1 VFIVRYKPNSEML
14 RSWIK
19 GFRGLRSGSTS
30 LLDIPI
36 KLLHSTVLW
45 EDMLTCVIV
54 SLEGTNR
61 NCLIAVKDSNNKSHH
76 LSCSHA
82 QPLMTG
88 N

>member
-1 VFIVRYKPNSEML
+1 ML
-14 RSWIK
+14 RRWIK
-19 GFRGLRSGSTS
+19 GFKVLCSGTTS

-36 KLLHSTVLW
+36 NLLHSTVLC
-45 EDMLTCVIV
+45 EDMLTCMSMIV
-54 SLEGTNR
+54 SLEDRNR
-61 NCLIAVKDSNNKSHH
+61 NCLIAVKDSNNKSYR